1 MTNPNSND
9 VIKAVNIIK
18 NLKKKE
24 SHNGLSQFI
33 DIEIEI

>member
-1 MTNPNSND
+1 MTNPNSTD

-18 NLKKKE
+18 IKKKNE
-24 SHNGLSQFI
+24 SQNGLSQFI